1 MSDSL
6 LKCYLSVSRLQ
17 LLTLHF
23 PKLRILWSPGPHATA
38 ELVEELKKGREQPEA
53 NRAAT
58 IGVDIIDEYNLDK

>member
-1 MSDSL
+1 M
-6 LKCYLSVSRLQ
+6 V
-17 LLTLHF
+17 
-23 PKLRILWSPGPHATA
+23 